1 MQMGYAPEEWKG
13 RPVIAILNTW
23 SDVQPCHMHFKS
35 RVDDVKRGIFMAG
48 GFPVELPALSLSES
62 LQKPTTMLYRNLLA
76 MDAEELLRGHP
87 VDGVVL
93 MGGCDK
99 TTPGLLLGA
108 TSMNLP
114 TIYLPAGPMLRGNWK
129 GRTLGSGSDAWKYW
143 DERRAGKISDKDW
156 VDVEAGIARSYG
168 TCMTMGTASTMTAI
182 AESIGMTLPGASSIP
197 AADAGHIRMS
207 SECGRRI
214 VEMVWED
221 LTPQKIQSRKAFE
234 NAITVAMAMGC
245 STNAIIH
252 LIAQAR
258 RAGQDIGLDDFEKA
272 SRTVPVIANV
282 RPSGDTYLMEDFFYA
297 GGLPGLMSRISE
309 HLHLDCVTVTGKT
322 LGENIEG
329 AEVYNDDVIRTVENP
344 IYKEGALAVL
354 KGNLAPDGCVIKPSA
369 CEPRF
374 LKHSGPALVFD
385 DYPSM
390 KKAVDDPD
398 LDVTADHVLI
408 LRNAGPQGGPGMP
421 EWGMLPIPTK
431 LVKQGVRDMVRL
443 SDARMSG
450 TSYGACILHVSPESF
465 IGGPLALVRNGDR
478 ITLDVAA
485 RTINLDVTEAE
496 LAKRRAEWKQPER
509 RYERGYG
516 WMFSKHIKQANEG
529 CDFDFLETGFRRAGR
544 RAVDLLSGSHN
555 MSKLSEATRNKLKTV
570 STATVA
576 TALFKRGFRIQ
587 MIQDVHP
594 LSPDQPALVG
604 EAFTLRYMPA
614 REDLNKI
621 DVFRDRSHPQ
631 RKAIEDCPAGAVLV
645 MDSRKDARAASAGA
659 ILVTRLMKRGC
670 AGVITDGG
678 FRDSAEI
685 ARLGFPA
692 YHHRPSAPTNLTLHQ
707 AIEINVPIGCG
718 DAPVFPGDVILGDS
732 DGVIV
737 IPAHLADEIADETV
751 EMTAFEDFVT
761 EEVQKGRWHLG
772 ALSRN
777 G

>member
-1 MQMGYAPEEWKG
+1 MTENKKKRSETLRSARWFAPDDLRAFGHRSRAMQMGYAPEEWKG

-23 SDVQPCHMHFKS
+23 SDAQPCHMHFKS
-35 RVDDVKRGIFMAG
+35 RVDDVKRGVLMAG
-48 GFPVELPALSLSES
+48 GFPMELPALSLSES
-62 LQKPTTMLYRNLLA
+62 LLKPTTMLYRNLLA

-99 TTPGLLLGA
+99 TTPALLLGA
-108 TSMNLP
+108 TSANLP
-114 TIYLPAGPMLRGNWK
+114 AIYLPAGPMLRGNWK
-129 GRTLGSGSDAWKYW
+129 GKTLGSGSDAWKYW

-197 AADAGHIRMS
+197 AADSGHIRMA

-221 LTPQKIQSRKAFE
+221 LTPQKIQTRTAFE

-272 SRTVPVIANV
+272 SRKVPVIANV
-282 RPSGDTYLMEDFFYA
+282 RPSGDKYLMEDFYYA
-297 GGLPGLMSRISE
+297 GGLPGLMSRIRN
-309 HLHLDCVTVTGKT
+309 HLHLDCMTVTGRT
-322 LGENIEG
+322 LGQNIED
-329 AEVYNDDVIRTVENP
+329 AEVYDEDVIRTVKNP
-344 IYKEGALAVL
+344 IYAEGALAVL

-374 LKHSGPALVFD
+374 LKHTGPALVFD

-390 KKAVDDPD
+390 KKAIDDPD

-450 TSYGACILHVSPESF
+450 TSYGACILHVSPESY
-465 IGGPLALVRNGDR
+465 IGGPLALVKNGDS

-485 RTINLDVTEAE
+485 RTISLDVSEAE
-496 LAKRRAEWKQPER
+496 MAKRRAAWKQPETR
-509 RYERGYG
+509 FERGYG
-516 WMFSKHIKQANEG
+516 WMFTRHIKQANEG
-529 CDFDFLETGFRRAGR
+529 CDFDFLETSFG
-544 RAVDLLSGSHN
+544 L
-555 MSKLSEATRNKLKTV
+555 
-570 STATVA
+570 
-576 TALFKRGFRIQ
+576 
-587 MIQDVHP
+587 P
-594 LSPDQPALVG
+594 VG
-604 EAFTLRYMPA
+604 E
-614 REDLNKI
+614 
-621 DVFRDRSHPQ
+621 
-631 RKAIEDCPAGAVLV
+631 
-645 MDSRKDARAASAGA
+645 
-659 ILVTRLMKRGC
+659 
-670 AGVITDGG
+670 
-678 FRDSAEI
+678 
-685 ARLGFPA
+685 
-692 YHHRPSAPTNLTLHQ
+692 PS
-707 AIEINVPIGCG
+707 I
-718 DAPVFPGDVILGDS
+718 F
-732 DGVIV
+732 
-737 IPAHLADEIADETV
+737 
-751 EMTAFEDFVT
+751 
-761 EEVQKGRWHLG
+761 
-772 ALSRN
+772 
-777 G
+777 